1 MTNQTAMQYFEWYL
15 PSDGQHW
22 NNLAEDAQ
30 HLADLGISHVWM
42 PPAFKA
48 TNKDDVGYGVYDLFD
63 LGEFDQ
69 KGTVRTKYGLKEEYL
84 NAINQLKEVGIVP
97 MADVVLNH
105 KAAADKLETFEVVE
119 VDPEDRTQ
127 EISEPFEIEGWTHF
141 TFDGRNKAY
150 NDFEWHWYHFNG
162 TDFDA
167 KRNKSGIYLIQ
178 GDNKGWADNDLVDN
192 ENGNFDYLMY
202 ANLDYNTLK
211 LLKTFTNGQIGS
223 LKQQAFKD
231 SAWMQSSTLIHSSCV
246 TLFVMS
252 KKNKVRISMSLV
264 NFGMVTK
271 RKIIS
276 ILKRLKNVLTSSMF
290 PSTTIYTRL
299 A

>member
-202 ANLDYNTLK
+202 ANLDYKHPEVIENIYEWADWFVETTGVQGFRMDAIK
-211 LLKTFTNGQIGS
+211 HI
-223 LKQQAFKD
+223 D
-231 SAWMQSSTLIHSSCV
+231 SFFMRNFIRDV
-246 TLFVMS
+246 
-252 KKNKVRISMSLV
+252 KKNKVKTSMSLV

-271 RKIIS
+271 RITIP
-276 ILKRLKNVLTSSMF
+276 ILKRLKNVLTSLMF
-290 PSTTIYTRL
+290 PFTTIYTRL

>member
-127 EISEPFEIEGWTHF
+127 EISEPFEIEVGHTSPL
-141 TFDGRNKAY
+141 TDVIKPTTIL
-150 NDFEWHWYHFNG
+150 NG
-162 TDFDA
+162 T
-167 KRNKSGIYLIQ
+167 GT
-178 GDNKGWADNDLVDN
+178 
-192 ENGNFDYLMY
+192 
-202 ANLDYNTLK
+202 TLTELTSMPNVIK
-211 LLKTFTNGQIGS
+211 VASILSKVTTKVGQTTTW
-223 LKQQAFKD
+223 LT
-231 SAWMQSSTLIHSSCV
+231 MRMV
-246 TLFVMS
+246 TLTTLCM
-252 KKNKVRISMSLV
+252 
-264 NFGMVTK
+264 
-271 RKIIS
+271 
-276 ILKRLKNVLTSSMF
+276 LT
-290 PSTTIYTRL
+290 
-299 A
+299 

>member
-15 PSDGQHW
+15 PSDGLHW

-42 PPAFKA
+42 PPAYKA

-119 VDPEDRTQ
+119 VDPPLTDAIKPTT
-127 EISEPFEIEGWTHF
+127 IL
-141 TFDGRNKAY
+141 
-150 NDFEWHWYHFNG
+150 NG
-162 TDFDA
+162 T
-167 KRNKSGIYLIQ
+167 GT
-178 GDNKGWADNDLVDN
+178 
-192 ENGNFDYLMY
+192 
-202 ANLDYNTLK
+202 TLTEPTSMPNVIK
-211 LLKTFTNGQIGS
+211 VVSILSKVTTKAGQTTTW
-223 LKQQAFKD
+223 LTTK
-231 SAWMQSSTLIHSSCV
+231 
-246 TLFVMS
+246 
-252 KKNKVRISMSLV
+252 
-264 NFGMVTK
+264 MVT
-271 RKIIS
+271 
-276 ILKRLKNVLTSSMF
+276 
-290 PSTTIYTRL
+290 STTLCMPT
-299 A
+299 